1 MNRSN
6 PFQGF
11 GVALATPFNSDGSID
26 FVALRSLVDNII
38 VGGVDFI
45 CVLGTTAETPTLT
58 EEEKLEIRRVVVEV
72 NQERVPLLLGAGNN
86 STQAVCRQLRE
97 DNFEGFSGL
106 LMVCPFYNKPTQEG
120 LYQHFKKISEESPLP
135 IVLYNIPGR
144 TGVNLQAATTLRL
157 ANDCPNIVAIKE
169 ASGII
174 SQIEEIVE
182 YAPDGFDVFSGDD
195 AITFELLTI
204 GAKGVISVIGNALPK
219 EFSRMIRLEFN
230 GEYEPARKIHHQFTE
245 LYKLLF
251 VDGNPAGC
259 KALLNDMGMIENV
272 LRLPLVPTR
281 IETKQKM
288 NEILKGLRI

>member
-157 ANDCPNIVAIKE
+157 ANECPNIVAIKE

-182 YAPDGFDVFSGDD
+182 NAPDGFDVFSGDD

-204 GAKGVISVIGNALPK
+204 GAKGVISVIGNAYPEEFGAMVHAAQTGDYTSALSLHRQ
-219 EFSRMIRLEFN
+219 FSR
-230 GEYEPARKIHHQFTE
+230 
-245 LYKLLF
+245 LYKLMS
-251 VDGNPAGC
+251 VDGNPSGIKGLLYIQG
-259 KALLNDMGMIENV
+259 KADNIV
-272 LRLPLVPTR
+272 RLPLVPVR
-281 IETKQKM
+281 VETL
-288 NEILKGLRI
+288 EAIRHYAED

>member
-1 MNRSN
+1 M
-6 PFQGF
+6 
-11 GVALATPFNSDGSID
+11 ATPFNSDGSID

-45 CVLGTTAETPTLT
+45 CVLGTTAETPTLI

-174 SQIEEIVE
+174 TQIEEIVE

-204 GAKGVISVIGNALPK
+204 GAKGVISVIGNAYPE
-219 EFSRMIRLEFN
+219 EFGAMVHAAQAGDYTSALSQHR
-230 GEYEPARKIHHQFTE
+230 QFRR
-245 LYKLLF
+245 LYKLMS
-251 VDGNPAGC
+251 VDGNPSGIKGLLYIQG
-259 KALLNDMGMIENV
+259 KADNIV
-272 LRLPLVPTR
+272 RLPLVPVR
-281 IETKQKM
+281 VETL
-288 NEILKGLRI
+288 EAIRHYAED

>member
-106 LMVCPFYNKPTQEG
+106 LMVYPFYNKPTQEG
-120 LYQHFKKISEESPLP
+120 LYQHLKKISEESPLP

-174 SQIEEIVE
+174 TQIEEIVE

-204 GAKGVISVIGNALPK
+204 GAKGVISVIGNAYPE
-219 EFSRMIRLEFN
+219 EFGAMVHAAQAGDYTSALSQHR
-230 GEYEPARKIHHQFTE
+230 QFRR
-245 LYKLLF
+245 LYKLMS
-251 VDGNPAGC
+251 VDGNPSGIKGLLYIQG
-259 KALLNDMGMIENV
+259 KADNV
-272 LRLPLVPTR
+272 VRLPLVPVR
-281 IETKQKM
+281 VETL
-288 NEILKGLRI
+288 EAIRHYAED

>member
-157 ANDCPNIVAIKE
+157 ANECPNIVAIKE

-182 YAPDGFDVFSGDD
+182 NAPDGFDVFSGDD

-204 GAKGVISVIGNALPK
+204 GAKGVISVIGNAYPE
-219 EFSRMIRLEFN
+219 EFGAMVHAAQAGDYTSALSQHR
-230 GEYEPARKIHHQFTE
+230 QFRR
-245 LYKLLF
+245 LYKLMS
-251 VDGNPAGC
+251 VDGNPSGIKGLLYIQG
-259 KALLNDMGMIENV
+259 KADNIV
-272 LRLPLVPTR
+272 RLPLVPVR
-281 IETKQKM
+281 VETL
-288 NEILKGLRI
+288 EAIRHYAED

>member
-144 TGVNLQAATTLRL
+144 TSVNLQAATTLRL
-157 ANDCPNIVAIKE
+157 ANECPNIVAIKE

-182 YAPDGFDVFSGDD
+182 NAPDGFDVFSGDD

-204 GAKGVISVIGNALPK
+204 GAKGVISVIGNAYPEEFGAMVHAAQAGDYTSALSLHRQ
-219 EFSRMIRLEFN
+219 FSR
-230 GEYEPARKIHHQFTE
+230 
-245 LYKLLF
+245 LYKLMS
-251 VDGNPAGC
+251 VDGNPSGIKGLLYIQG
-259 KALLNDMGMIENV
+259 KADNIV
-272 LRLPLVPTR
+272 RLPLVPVR
-281 IETKQKM
+281 VETL
-288 NEILKGLRI
+288 EAIRHYAED

>member
-38 VGGVDFI
+38 VGGGDFI

-174 SQIEEIVE
+174 TQIEEIIE

-204 GAKGVISVIGNALPK
+204 GAKGVISVIGNAYPE
-219 EFSRMIRLEFN
+219 EFGAMVHAAQAGDYTSALSQHR
-230 GEYEPARKIHHQFTE
+230 QFRR
-245 LYKLLF
+245 LYKLMS
-251 VDGNPAGC
+251 VDGNPSGIKGLLYIQG
-259 KALLNDMGMIENV
+259 KADNV
-272 LRLPLVPTR
+272 VRLPLVPVR
-281 IETKQKM
+281 VETL
-288 NEILKGLRI
+288 EAIRHYAED

>member
-45 CVLGTTAETPTLT
+45 CVLGTTAETLTLT

-86 STQAVCRQLRE
+86 STQAVCRQLSE

-174 SQIEEIVE
+174 TQIEEIIE

-204 GAKGVISVIGNALPK
+204 GAKGVISVIGNAYPE
-219 EFSRMIRLEFN
+219 EFGAMVHAAQAGDYTSALSQHR
-230 GEYEPARKIHHQFTE
+230 QFRR
-245 LYKLLF
+245 LYKLMS
-251 VDGNPAGC
+251 VDGNPSGIKGLLYIQG
-259 KALLNDMGMIENV
+259 KADNV
-272 LRLPLVPTR
+272 VRLPLVPVR
-281 IETKQKM
+281 VETL
-288 NEILKGLRI
+288 EAIRHYAED

>member
-58 EEEKLEIRRVVVEV
+58 AEEKLEIRRVVVEV

-174 SQIEEIVE
+174 TQIEEIIE
-182 YAPDGFDVFSGDD
+182 YAPDGFAVFSGDD

-204 GAKGVISVIGNALPK
+204 GAKGVISVIGNAYPE
-219 EFSRMIRLEFN
+219 EFGAMVHAAQAGDYTSALSQHR
-230 GEYEPARKIHHQFTE
+230 QFRR
-245 LYKLLF
+245 LYKLLS
-251 VDGNPAGC
+251 VDGNPSGIKGLLYIQG
-259 KALLNDMGMIENV
+259 KADNIV
-272 LRLPLVPTR
+272 RLPLVPVR
-281 IETKQKM
+281 VETL
-288 NEILKGLRI
+288 EAIRHYAED

>member
-174 SQIEEIVE
+174 TQIEEIVE

-204 GAKGVISVIGNALPK
+204 GAKGVISVIGNAYPE
-219 EFSRMIRLEFN
+219 EFGAMVHAAQAGDYTSALNQHR
-230 GEYEPARKIHHQFTE
+230 QFRR
-245 LYKLLF
+245 LYKLMS
-251 VDGNPAGC
+251 VDGNPSGIKGLLYIQG
-259 KALLNDMGMIENV
+259 KADNIV
-272 LRLPLVPTR
+272 RLPLVPVR
-281 IETKQKM
+281 VETL
-288 NEILKGLRI
+288 EAIRHYAED

>member
-135 IVLYNIPGR
+135 IVLYHTPER

-174 SQIEEIVE
+174 TQIEEIIE

-204 GAKGVISVIGNALPK
+204 GAKGVISVIGNAYPE
-219 EFSRMIRLEFN
+219 EFGAMVHAAQAGDYTSALSQHR
-230 GEYEPARKIHHQFTE
+230 QFRR
-245 LYKLLF
+245 LYKLMS
-251 VDGNPAGC
+251 VDGNPSGIKGLLYIQG
-259 KALLNDMGMIENV
+259 KADNV
-272 LRLPLVPTR
+272 VRLPLVPVR
-281 IETKQKM
+281 VETL
-288 NEILKGLRI
+288 EAIRHYAED

>member
-1 MNRSN
+1 MNKSN

-11 GVALATPFNSDGSID
+11 GVALATPFNTDGSID

-45 CVLGTTAETPTLT
+45 CVLGTTAETPTLI

-72 NQERVPLLLGAGNN
+72 NQDRVPLLLGVGNN

-97 DNFEGFSGL
+97 DDFEGFSGL

-144 TGVNLQAATTLRL
+144 TGVNLQASTTLRL

-174 SQIEEIVE
+174 TQIEEIVE
-182 YAPDGFDVFSGDD
+182 YAPEGFDVFSGDD

-204 GAKGVISVIGNALPK
+204 GAKGVISVIGNAYPEEFGAMVHAAQAGDYTSALSQHRQ
-219 EFSRMIRLEFN
+219 FSR
-230 GEYEPARKIHHQFTE
+230 
-245 LYKLLF
+245 LYKLMS
-251 VDGNPAGC
+251 VDGNPSGI
-259 KALLNDMGMIENV
+259 KGLLYIQGKVDNV
-272 LRLPLVPTR
+272 VRLPLVSVR
-281 IETKQKM
+281 VETL
-288 NEILKGLRI
+288 EAIRHYVED

>member
-135 IVLYNIPGR
+135 IILYNIPGR

-174 SQIEEIVE
+174 TQIEEIVE

-204 GAKGVISVIGNALPK
+204 GAKGVISVIGNAYPE
-219 EFSRMIRLEFN
+219 EFGAMVHAAQAGDYTSALSQHR
-230 GEYEPARKIHHQFTE
+230 QFRR
-245 LYKLLF
+245 LYKLMS
-251 VDGNPAGC
+251 VDGNPSGIKGLLYIQG
-259 KALLNDMGMIENV
+259 KADNV
-272 LRLPLVPTR
+272 VRLPLVSVR
-281 IETKQKM
+281 VETL
-288 NEILKGLRI
+288 EAIRHYAED

>member
-45 CVLGTTAETPTLT
+45 FVLGTTAEKPTLT

-174 SQIEEIVE
+174 TQIEEIIE

-204 GAKGVISVIGNALPK
+204 GAKGVISVIGNAYPE
-219 EFSRMIRLEFN
+219 EFGAMVHAAQAGDYTSALSQHR
-230 GEYEPARKIHHQFTE
+230 QFRR
-245 LYKLLF
+245 LYKLMS
-251 VDGNPAGC
+251 VDGNPSGIKGLLYIQG
-259 KALLNDMGMIENV
+259 KADNV
-272 LRLPLVPTR
+272 VRLPLVPVR
-281 IETKQKM
+281 VETL
-288 NEILKGLRI
+288 EAIRHYAED

>member
-1 MNRSN
+1 MNKSN

-11 GVALATPFNSDGSID
+11 GVALATPFNTDGSID

-45 CVLGTTAETPTLT
+45 CVLGTTAETPTLS

-72 NQERVPLLLGAGNN
+72 NQDRVPLLLGVGNN

-97 DNFEGFSGL
+97 DDFEGFSGL

-144 TGVNLQAATTLRL
+144 TGVNLQASTTLRL

-174 SQIEEIVE
+174 TQIEEIVE
-182 YAPDGFDVFSGDD
+182 YAPEGFDVFSGDD

-204 GAKGVISVIGNALPK
+204 GAKGVISVIGNAYPE
-219 EFSRMIRLEFN
+219 EFGAMVHAAQAGDYTSALSQHR
-230 GEYEPARKIHHQFTE
+230 QFGR
-245 LYKLLF
+245 LYKLMSI
-251 VDGNPAGC
+251 DGNPSGIKGLLYIQG
-259 KALLNDMGMIENV
+259 KADNV
-272 LRLPLVPTR
+272 VRLPLVPVR
-281 IETKQKM
+281 VETL
-288 NEILKGLRI
+288 EAIRHYVED

>member
-86 STQAVCRQLRE
+86 STQAVYRQLRE

-174 SQIEEIVE
+174 TQIEEIIE

-204 GAKGVISVIGNALPK
+204 GAKGVISVIGNAYPE
-219 EFSRMIRLEFN
+219 EFGAMVHAAQAGDYTSALTQHR
-230 GEYEPARKIHHQFTE
+230 QFRR
-245 LYKLLF
+245 LYKLMS
-251 VDGNPAGC
+251 VDGNPSGIKGLLYIQG
-259 KALLNDMGMIENV
+259 KADNV
-272 LRLPLVPTR
+272 VRLPLVPVR
-281 IETKQKM
+281 VETL
-288 NEILKGLRI
+288 EAIRHYAED

>member
-157 ANDCPNIVAIKE
+157 ANECPNIVAIKE

-182 YAPDGFDVFSGDD
+182 NAPDGFDVFSGDD

-204 GAKGVISVIGNALPK
+204 GAKGVISVIGNAYPEEFGAMVHAAQAGDYASALSLHRQ
-219 EFSRMIRLEFN
+219 FSR
-230 GEYEPARKIHHQFTE
+230 
-245 LYKLLF
+245 LYKLMS
-251 VDGNPAGC
+251 VDGNPSGIKGLLYIQG
-259 KALLNDMGMIENV
+259 KADNIV
-272 LRLPLVPTR
+272 RLPLVPVR
-281 IETKQKM
+281 VETLDAIRHY
-288 NEILKGLRI
+288 EED

>member
-157 ANDCPNIVAIKE
+157 ANECPNIVAIKE

-174 SQIEEIVE
+174 SQN
-182 YAPDGFDVFSGDD
+182 
-195 AITFELLTI
+195 L
-204 GAKGVISVIGNALPK
+204 K
-219 EFSRMIRLEFN
+219 ENRRECSRWL
-230 GEYEPARKIHHQFTE
+230 
-245 LYKLLF
+245 
-251 VDGNPAGC
+251 
-259 KALLNDMGMIENV
+259 
-272 LRLPLVPTR
+272 
-281 IETKQKM
+281 
-288 NEILKGLRI
+288 

>member
-6 PFQGF
+6 LFQGF

-204 GAKGVISVIGNALPK
+204 GAKGVISVIGNAYPE
-219 EFSRMIRLEFN
+219 EFGAMVHAAQAGDYTSALSQHRQFRRL
-230 GEYEPARKIHHQFTE
+230 YR
-245 LYKLLF
+245 LMS
-251 VDGNPAGC
+251 VDGNPSGIKGLLYIQG
-259 KALLNDMGMIENV
+259 KADNV
-272 LRLPLVPTR
+272 VRLPLVPVR
-281 IETKQKM
+281 VETL
-288 NEILKGLRI
+288 EAIRHYAED

>member
-72 NQERVPLLLGAGNN
+72 NQERVSLLLGAGNN

-174 SQIEEIVE
+174 TQIEEIVE

-204 GAKGVISVIGNALPK
+204 GAKGVISVIGNAYPE
-219 EFSRMIRLEFN
+219 EFGAMVHAAQAGDYTSALNQHR
-230 GEYEPARKIHHQFTE
+230 QFRR
-245 LYKLLF
+245 LYKLMS
-251 VDGNPAGC
+251 VDGNPSGIKGLLYIQG
-259 KALLNDMGMIENV
+259 KADNIV
-272 LRLPLVPTR
+272 RLPLVPVR
-281 IETKQKM
+281 VETL
-288 NEILKGLRI
+288 EAIRHYAED

>member
-1 MNRSN
+1 MNKSN

-11 GVALATPFNSDGSID
+11 GVALATPFNTDGSID

-45 CVLGTTAETPTLT
+45 CVLGTTAETPTLS

-72 NQERVPLLLGAGNN
+72 NQDRVPLLLGVGNN

-97 DNFEGFSGL
+97 DDFEGFSGL

-144 TGVNLQAATTLRL
+144 TGVNLQASTTLRL

-174 SQIEEIVE
+174 TQIEEIVE
-182 YAPDGFDVFSGDD
+182 YAPEGFDVFSGDD

-204 GAKGVISVIGNALPK
+204 GAKGVISVIGNAYPEEFGAMVHAAQAGDYTSALSQHRQ
-219 EFSRMIRLEFN
+219 FSR
-230 GEYEPARKIHHQFTE
+230 
-245 LYKLLF
+245 LYKLMS
-251 VDGNPAGC
+251 VDGNPSGI
-259 KALLNDMGMIENV
+259 KGLLYIQGKVDNV
-272 LRLPLVPTR
+272 VRLPLVSVR
-281 IETKQKM
+281 VETL
-288 NEILKGLRI
+288 EAIRHYVED

>member
-45 CVLGTTAETPTLT
+45 CVLGTTAETPTLI

-157 ANDCPNIVAIKE
+157 ANECPNIVAIKE

-182 YAPDGFDVFSGDD
+182 NAPDGFDVFSGDD

-204 GAKGVISVIGNALPK
+204 GAKGVISVIGNAYPEEFGAMVHAAQAGDYTSALSLHRQ
-219 EFSRMIRLEFN
+219 FSR
-230 GEYEPARKIHHQFTE
+230 
-245 LYKLLF
+245 LYKLMS
-251 VDGNPAGC
+251 VDGNPSGIKGLLYIQG
-259 KALLNDMGMIENV
+259 KADNIV
-272 LRLPLVPTR
+272 RLPLVPVHA
-281 IETKQKM
+281 ETL
-288 NEILKGLRI
+288 EAIRHYAED

>member
-144 TGVNLQAATTLRL
+144 TSVNLQAATTLRL
-157 ANDCPNIVAIKE
+157 ANECPNIVAIKE

-182 YAPDGFDVFSGDD
+182 NAPDGFDVFSGDD

-204 GAKGVISVIGNALPK
+204 GAKGVISVIGNAYPEEFGAMVHAAQAGDSTSALSLHRQ
-219 EFSRMIRLEFN
+219 FSR
-230 GEYEPARKIHHQFTE
+230 
-245 LYKLLF
+245 LYKLMS
-251 VDGNPAGC
+251 VDGNPSGIKGLLYIQG
-259 KALLNDMGMIENV
+259 KADNIV
-272 LRLPLVPTR
+272 RLPLVPVR
-281 IETKQKM
+281 VETL
-288 NEILKGLRI
+288 EAIRHYAED

>member
-135 IVLYNIPGR
+135 IILYNIPGR

-157 ANDCPNIVAIKE
+157 ANECPNIETIKE

-182 YAPDGFDVFSGDD
+182 NAPDGFDVFSGDD

-204 GAKGVISVIGNALPK
+204 GAKGVISVIGNAYPEEFGAMVHAAQAGDYTSALSLHRQ
-219 EFSRMIRLEFN
+219 FSR
-230 GEYEPARKIHHQFTE
+230 
-245 LYKLLF
+245 LYKLMS
-251 VDGNPAGC
+251 VDGNPSGIKGLLYIQG
-259 KALLNDMGMIENV
+259 KADNIV
-272 LRLPLVPTR
+272 RLPLVPVR
-281 IETKQKM
+281 VETL
-288 NEILKGLRI
+288 EAIRHYAED

>member
-6 PFQGF
+6 LFQGF

-204 GAKGVISVIGNALPK
+204 GAKGVISVIGNAYPEECGAMVHAAQAGDYTSAL
-219 EFSRMIRLEFN
+219 SQHR
-230 GEYEPARKIHHQFTE
+230 QFRR
-245 LYKLLF
+245 LYKLMS
-251 VDGNPAGC
+251 VDGNPSGIKGLLYIQG
-259 KALLNDMGMIENV
+259 KADNV
-272 LRLPLVPTR
+272 VRLPLVPVR
-281 IETKQKM
+281 VETL
-288 NEILKGLRI
+288 EAIRHYAED

>member
-144 TGVNLQAATTLRL
+144 TSVNLQTATTLRL
-157 ANDCPNIVAIKE
+157 ANECPNIVAIKE

-182 YAPDGFDVFSGDD
+182 NAPDGFDVFSGDD

-204 GAKGVISVIGNALPK
+204 GAKGVISVIGNAYPEEFGAMVHAAQAGDYTSALSLHRQ
-219 EFSRMIRLEFN
+219 FSR
-230 GEYEPARKIHHQFTE
+230 
-245 LYKLLF
+245 LYKLMS
-251 VDGNPAGC
+251 VDGNPSGIKGLLYIQG
-259 KALLNDMGMIENV
+259 KADNIV
-272 LRLPLVPTR
+272 RLPLVPVR
-281 IETKQKM
+281 VETL
-288 NEILKGLRI
+288 EAIRHYAED

>member
-106 LMVCPFYNKPTQEG
+106 LMVCPFSNKPTQEG
-120 LYQHFKKISEESPLP
+120 LYHHFKKISEESPLP

-174 SQIEEIVE
+174 TQIEEIIE

-204 GAKGVISVIGNALPK
+204 GAKGVISVIGNAYPE
-219 EFSRMIRLEFN
+219 EFGAMVHAAQAGDYTSALSQHR
-230 GEYEPARKIHHQFTE
+230 QFRR
-245 LYKLLF
+245 LYKLMS
-251 VDGNPAGC
+251 VDGNPSGIKGLLYIQG
-259 KALLNDMGMIENV
+259 KADNV
-272 LRLPLVPTR
+272 VRLPLVPVR
-281 IETKQKM
+281 VETL
-288 NEILKGLRI
+288 EAIRHYAED

>member
-38 VGGVDFI
+38 VGGVDFK
-45 CVLGTTAETPTLT
+45 CVVGTTAETPTLN
-58 EEEKLEIRRVVVEV
+58 EEEKLEIRSVVVEV

-86 STQAVCRQLRE
+86 STQGVCRQLRE

-144 TGVNLQAATTLRL
+144 TGVNLQATTTLRL

-174 SQIEEIVE
+174 TQIEEIVE

-204 GAKGVISVIGNALPK
+204 GAKGVISVIGNAYPE
-219 EFSRMIRLEFN
+219 EFGAMVHAAQAGDYTSALSQHR
-230 GEYEPARKIHHQFTE
+230 QFRR
-245 LYKLLF
+245 LYKLMS
-251 VDGNPAGC
+251 VDGNPSGIKGLLYIQG
-259 KALLNDMGMIENV
+259 KADNV
-272 LRLPLVPTR
+272 VRLPLVPVR
-281 IETKQKM
+281 VETL
-288 NEILKGLRI
+288 EAIRHYAED

>member
-1 MNRSN
+1 MNKSN

-11 GVALATPFNSDGSID
+11 GVALATPFNTDGSID

-45 CVLGTTAETPTLT
+45 CVLGTTAETPTLS

-72 NQERVPLLLGAGNN
+72 NQDRVPLLLGVGNN

-97 DNFEGFSGL
+97 DDFEGFSGL

-144 TGVNLQAATTLRL
+144 TGVNLQASTTLRL

-174 SQIEEIVE
+174 TQIEEIVE
-182 YAPDGFDVFSGDD
+182 YAPEGFDVFSGDD

-204 GAKGVISVIGNALPK
+204 GAKGVISVIGNAYPEEFGAMVHAAQAGDYTSALGQHRQ
-219 EFSRMIRLEFN
+219 FSR
-230 GEYEPARKIHHQFTE
+230 
-245 LYKLLF
+245 LYKLMS
-251 VDGNPAGC
+251 VDGNPSGI
-259 KALLNDMGMIENV
+259 KGLLYIQGKVDNV
-272 LRLPLVPTR
+272 VRLPLVPVR
-281 IETKQKM
+281 VETL
-288 NEILKGLRI
+288 EAIRHYVED

>member
-97 DNFEGFSGL
+97 AHFEGFSGL

-174 SQIEEIVE
+174 TQIEEIIE

-204 GAKGVISVIGNALPK
+204 GAKGVISVIGNAYPE
-219 EFSRMIRLEFN
+219 EFGAMVHAAQAGDYTSALSQHR
-230 GEYEPARKIHHQFTE
+230 QFRR
-245 LYKLLF
+245 LYKLMS
-251 VDGNPAGC
+251 VDGNPSGIKGLLYIQG
-259 KALLNDMGMIENV
+259 KADNIV
-272 LRLPLVPTR
+272 RLPLAPVR
-281 IETKQKM
+281 VETL
-288 NEILKGLRI
+288 EAIRHYAED

>member
-135 IVLYNIPGR
+135 IVLYHIPGR
-144 TGVNLQAATTLRL
+144 TGVNRQAATTLRL

-174 SQIEEIVE
+174 TQIEEIVE

-204 GAKGVISVIGNALPK
+204 GAKGVISVIGNAYPE
-219 EFSRMIRLEFN
+219 EFGAMVHAAQAGDYTSALSQHR
-230 GEYEPARKIHHQFTE
+230 QFRR
-245 LYKLLF
+245 LYKLMS
-251 VDGNPAGC
+251 VDGNPSGI
-259 KALLNDMGMIENV
+259 KALLYIQGKADNV
-272 LRLPLVPTR
+272 VRLPLVPVR
-281 IETKQKM
+281 VETL
-288 NEILKGLRI
+288 EAIRHYAED

>member
-45 CVLGTTAETPTLT
+45 CVLGTTAETPTLS

-144 TGVNLQAATTLRL
+144 TGVNLQAATTLHL
-157 ANDCPNIVAIKE
+157 ANDCPNIVAIKV

-204 GAKGVISVIGNALPK
+204 GAKGVISVIGNAYPE
-219 EFSRMIRLEFN
+219 EFGAMVHAAQAGDYTSALSQHR
-230 GEYEPARKIHHQFTE
+230 QFRR
-245 LYKLLF
+245 LYKLMS
-251 VDGNPAGC
+251 VDGNPSGIKGLLYIQG
-259 KALLNDMGMIENV
+259 KADNV
-272 LRLPLVPTR
+272 VRLPLVPVR
-281 IETKQKM
+281 VETL
-288 NEILKGLRI
+288 EAIRHYAED

>member
-1 MNRSN
+1 MNRNN

-169 ASGII
+169 ASRII
-174 SQIEEIVE
+174 TQIEELVE
-182 YAPDGFDVFSGDD
+182 YAPEGFDVFSGDD

-204 GAKGVISVIGNALPK
+204 GAKGVISVIGNAYPE
-219 EFSRMIRLEFN
+219 EFGAMVHAAQAGDYTSALNQHR
-230 GEYEPARKIHHQFTE
+230 QFRR
-245 LYKLLF
+245 LYKLMS
-251 VDGNPAGC
+251 VDGNPSGIKGLLYIQG
-259 KALLNDMGMIENV
+259 KADNV
-272 LRLPLVPTR
+272 VRLPLVPVR
-281 IETKQKM
+281 VETL
-288 NEILKGLRI
+288 EAIRHYAED